1 MTDQIALITG
11 ASRGLGFAAAIA
23 LAAQGYHVI
32 ALARTTGGLE
42 DLDDIITSAHG
53 TTTLV
58 PLDITDDAGLQRMA
72 QAIQQRWGKLDL
84 LVHCAAHAAPLA
96 PASQVNA
103 KDFDKSWTIN
113 VKATL
118 SLIAATEDLLRAGK
132 GQAVFID
139 DPRAG
144 QAFTAAYGASK
155 LAQKA
160 IATAWAA
167 ECKRLGPKVEFF
179 TPNPMPT
186 ALRARFHPGE
196 DRAKL
201 SPCETEA
208 ARLLDQINAP

>member
-1 MTDQIALITG
+1 MPKKIALVTG
-11 ASRGLGFAAAIA
+11 ASRGLGFAIAIA
-23 LAAQGYHVI
+23 LAAQGFHII
-32 ALARTTGGLE
+32 ALARTSGGLE

-58 PLDITDDAGLQRMA
+58 PLDITDESGLQRMA
-72 QAIQQRWGKLDL
+72 QAVQQRWGKLDL

-103 KDFDKSWTIN
+103 KDFDKSWAIN

-132 GQAVFID
+132 GHAVFID

-144 QAFTAAYGASK
+144 HAFTAAYGASK

-160 IATAWAA
+160 IATAWQG
-167 ECKRLGPKVEFF
+167 ECTRLGPKITFF

-201 SPCETEA
+201 ASCENEA
-208 ARLLDQINAP
+208 ARLLAQITA

>member
-1 MTDQIALITG
+1 MTLQIALVTG
-11 ASRGLGFAAAIA
+11 ASRGLGFATAIA
-23 LAAQGYHVI
+23 LAAQGYHII
-32 ALARTTGGLE
+32 ALARTSGGLE

-58 PLDITDDAGLQRMA
+58 PLDITDEAGLHRMA
-72 QAIQQRWGKLDL
+72 QAIQTRWGKLDL
-84 LVHCAAHAAPLA
+84 LIHCAAHAAPLA

-103 KDFDKSWTIN
+103 KDFDKSWSIN

-118 SLIAATEDLLRAGK
+118 ALIAATEDLLRGGK
-132 GQAVFID
+132 GHAVFID

-144 QAFTAAYGASK
+144 HAFNAAYGASK
-155 LAQKA
+155 LAQKG
-160 IATAWAA
+160 IATAWQA
-167 ECKRLGPKVEFF
+167 ECKRLGPKVSFF

-201 SPCETEA
+201 SSCETEA
-208 ARLLDQINAP
+208 VRLLSSL